1 MAVLETAAGEMLPKT
16 ETFAVWGLQYVF
28 TAKAGADF
36 GVLADGTGVSGVL
49 GTNVWFMVLGRLRGN
64 ITKTQNPCC
73 VGIAICFYR
82 QGWADFMFFSRWH
95 RY

>member
-1 MAVLETAAGEMLPKT
+1 MLPKT